1 MFVGWQSGRGRLRR
15 FVAGESGGESGVD
28 WRVEWL
34 IVETQK
40 GVRVSESKR
49 AKKVRWVPTTTT
61 LVIVF
66 ALWGICLCL
75 CFVRGNTANF
85 F

>member
-1 MFVGWQSGRGRLRR
+1 MKVGVKRKVG
-15 FVAGESGGESGVD
+15 VDVD

-40 GVRVSESKR
+40 GVRVSEGKR

-66 ALWGICLCL
+66 VFCIVEDLSLCL
-75 CFVRGNTANF
+75 CFVRGNTAHF
-85 F
+85 FNPFFL